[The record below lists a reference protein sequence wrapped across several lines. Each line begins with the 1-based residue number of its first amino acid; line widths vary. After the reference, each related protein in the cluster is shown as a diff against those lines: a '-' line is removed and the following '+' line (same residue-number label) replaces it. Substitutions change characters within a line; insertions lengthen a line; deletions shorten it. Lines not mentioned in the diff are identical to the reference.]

1 MDPFHDGERAVQ
13 ARTGET
19 GTALLNSRLIEP
31 SIMPGAHP
39 FIARQPWAVLAS
51 LDAAGRLW
59 CSAMV
64 GEPGFAQA
72 TADGSSLN
80 FDLRRA
86 PVHSDNHL
94 FTSHLVGRPA
104 GALFL
109 EPATRRRL
117 RVNGRISE
125 STASELR
132 LEVAEAF
139 PNCPK
144 FIRPR
149 DLDGLRQRSPRPI
162 EARWGGRLD
171 ADIATR
177 LAAADTV
184 FLATLHP
191 GRGVDASHR
200 GGPLGFVEVL
210 DERTL
215 RFPDYAGN
223 GLFQSFGNLAVDPR
237 AALLV
242 ADFERGDLL
251 HLTGG
256 AEVIF
261 DEADPSG
268 LSGGTGRFLHFHVD
282 QWVLTPPP
290 S

>member
-1 MDPFHDGERAVQ
+1 MDPFHEGERAVQ
-13 ARTGET
+13 ARAGET
-19 GTALLNSRLIEP
+19 ATALLDAPMIGT
-31 SIMPGAHP
+31 SIMPGALP
-39 FIARQPWAVLAS
+39 FIARQAWAVLAGF
-51 LDAAGRLW
+51 DAARRLW
-59 CSAMV
+59 CSALV
-64 GEPGFAQA
+64 GEPGFAA
-72 TADGSSLN
+72 ASADGTELR

-86 PVHSDNHL
+86 PVHPDNPL
-94 FTSHLVGRPA
+94 LTSHPVDRPA

-125 STASELR
+125 STPDELR

-149 DLDGLRQRSPRPI
+149 DLDGLRRRPPAPV
-162 EARWGGRLD
+162 EARRGSGVDGDL
-171 ADIATR
+171 ASR

-191 GRGVDASHR
+191 ERGVDASHR
-200 GGPLGFVEVL
+200 GGPPGFLEVL

-215 RFPDYAGN
+215 RLPDFAGN

-237 AALLV
+237 AALFLP
-242 ADFERGDLL
+242 DFERGDLL

-256 AEVIF
+256 AEVVF
-261 DEADPSG
+261 DDPDPARR
-268 LSGGTGRFLHFHVD
+268 SGGTQRFLVFHVD
-282 QWVLTPPP
+282 RWVLIPPP
-290 S
+290 A